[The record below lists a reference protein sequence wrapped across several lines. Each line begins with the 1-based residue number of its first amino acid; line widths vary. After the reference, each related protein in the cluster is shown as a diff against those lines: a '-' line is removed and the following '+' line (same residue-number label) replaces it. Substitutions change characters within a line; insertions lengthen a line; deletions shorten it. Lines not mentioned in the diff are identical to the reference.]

1 MSAEEALGKA
11 LTERVSAAAGVRG
24 IFPQPGVLATVAA
37 IVPLPL
43 PFGGPAGDVQVQRVD
58 GEVVVRARLAT
69 DLRVPSAEVVAAVRR
84 AVIDVLDGEP
94 CRVSLQLCHI
104 D

>member
-1 MSAEEALGKA
+1 MTADAALA
-11 LTERVSAAAGVRG
+11 AVLTERIAGAEGVRG

-37 IVPLPL
+37 LLPL
-43 PFGGPAGDVQVQRVD
+43 PFTGPSGEVRVERAG

-69 DLRVPSAEVVAAVRR
+69 DVRVPSAEVVAAVRR
-84 AVIDVLDGEP
+84 VVVEALDGEP

>member
-1 MSAEEALGKA
+1 MSAEGALEQA
-11 LTERVSAAAGVRG
+11 LTERISSVVGVRG

-37 IVPLPL
+37 LVPLPL
-43 PFGGPAGDVQVQRVD
+43 PFGGPSGDVQVQRVD

-69 DLRVPSAEVVAAVRR
+69 DARVPSAEVVAAVRR
-84 AVIDVLDGEP
+84 AVSDALDGER

>member
-1 MSAEEALGKA
+1 VSPEAELAAL
-11 LTERVSAAAGVRG
+11 LTERIAGAPGVRG

-37 IVPLPL
+37 LLPL
-43 PFGGPAGDVQVQRVD
+43 PFGGPSGAVRVERTG

-69 DLRVPSAEVVAAVRR
+69 DMRVPSAAVVAAVRGVVVD
-84 AVIDVLDGEP
+84 ALGGEP